1 MAGTAAAAGVSVEIL
16 VKRNQVAPVRIFIEE
31 LVGAKESAIAV
42 LIPQKNMGQAL
53 SELVSDL
60 GERL

>member
-16 VKRNQVAPVRIFIEE
+16 VERNQVTPVRIFIEE

-53 SELVSDL
+53 S
-60 GERL
+60 

>member
-1 MAGTAAAAGVSVEIL
+1 MAGAAAAAGVAMEIFVE
-16 VKRNQVAPVRIFIEE
+16 RNQVAPVRIFIKE

-53 SELVSDL
+53 SQIVSDL
-60 GERL
+60 GKRL